1 MRSRLGH
8 VAVAATAIAI
18 ALFIT
23 ADQVP
28 GQTSTYKAA
37 RGPDGKPN
45 FNGIWQAINTAHWNV
60 EAHPAAPGPMWQLG
74 AQFAIP
80 GGLSVVDGDT
90 IPYKPEALKQRNE
103 NFAKRLDLD
112 PEMRCYLPGVPRA
125 MYMPYP
131 FQIVQSPQHIMM
143 AFEFNGAVRTIYMT
157 NHVEAP
163 ADSWMGW
170 SNGKW
175 EGEALV
181 VETKGFNG
189 KTWFDRAGNFHTDGL
204 RVVERFTAR
213 SADTLNYEATMEDAN
228 VFTRPWKIAMPL
240 YRRVERNAQLAE
252 FRCVEFSEDLVYGHL
267 YKEPLKR

>member
-1 MRSRLGH
+1 MHSRFRQLLATSAILTAG
-8 VAVAATAIAI
+8 VLLVVAA
-18 ALFIT
+18 
-23 ADQVP
+23 VP
-28 GQTSTYKAA
+28 GQTTTYKAPRA
-37 RGPDGKPN
+37 ADGRPN
-45 FNGIWQAINTAHWNV
+45 LSGIWQALSTAHWNI
-60 EAHPAAPGPMWQLG
+60 EAHPAAAGPMWQLG

-80 GGLSVVDGDT
+80 AGLGVVEGDA
-90 IPYKPEALKQRNE
+90 IPYKPEALEQRNE

-143 AFEFNGAVRTIYMT
+143 VFEFNGAVRTIYMT
-157 NHVEAP
+157 DHIEAP

-189 KTWFDRAGNFHTDGL
+189 KTWFDRAGNFHTDAL

-213 SADTLNYEATMEDAN
+213 SPETLNYEATMEDAN
-228 VFTRPWKIAMPL
+228 VFTKPWKIVLPL

-252 FRCVEFSEDLVYGHL
+252 FRCVEFAEDLVYGHL
-267 YKEPLKR
+267 YKEPVKR